1 LQVAVIV
8 NPAAGGGRMGR
19 IWPAAEAVLSR
30 RFASIAVAIT
40 QGPGD
45 GRRLA
50 AEFTRQGMELIVAA
64 GGDGTASEV
73 ADGMLTAAAGARAP
87 DLALLPVGTGS
98 DLARSLGIGRDFA
111 VLADAIAAGPTREL
125 DAAQVSY
132 RLEDGT
138 EQRRHV
144 LNIASLG
151 ISADIAR
158 AVNAS
163 PKRLLTGKGLFAW
176 HTLREL
182 ARYRGVEL
190 SVRVDG
196 AAVFSGPSALVAV
209 ANNHSFA
216 GGMMIAPD
224 ARMDDGLLDVV
235 VVRDA
240 PRLTLIRALRL
251 VYDGSHRRLDLCS
264 FHRGSTVEIAA
275 SSRKAGLEIDGETAG
290 FTPVSVRVLP
300 RALRLRG

>member
-1 LQVAVIV
+1 
-8 NPAAGGGRMGR
+8 MGR
-19 IWPAAEAVLSR
+19 LWPSAQAALAR
-30 RFASIAVAIT
+30 RLAPINVAMT

-50 AEFTRQGMELIVAA
+50 ADFARQGMELIIAA

-73 ADGMLTAAAGARAP
+73 ADGILNAAAAGAKTS

-98 DLARSLGIGRDFA
+98 DLARSLGISRDFD
-111 VLADAIAAGPTREL
+111 VLAEAIAADPPRHL
-125 DAAQVSY
+125 DAAQLSY
-132 RLEDGT
+132 RLEDGSV
-138 EQRRHV
+138 EHRHV

-182 ARYRGVEL
+182 AVYRGVEL
-190 SVRVDG
+190 SVRIDG

-251 VYDGSHRRLDLCS
+251 VYDGSHRHLDLCS

-275 SSRKAGLEIDGETAG
+275 PSGKAGLEIDGETAG

-300 RALRLRG
+300 QALRLRG

>member
-1 LQVAVIV
+1 MQVAVIV

-19 IWPAAEAVLSR
+19 VWPAAQAALSR
-30 RFASIAVAIT
+30 RLAPLHVAVT

-50 AEFTRQGMELIVAA
+50 AEFTRRGMELIVAA

-73 ADGMLTAAAGARAP
+73 ADGILNAAAAGATGP

-98 DLARSLGIGRDFA
+98 DLARSLGISRDFA
-111 VLADAIAAGPTREL
+111 VLADAIAAGRIRHV
-125 DAAQVSY
+125 DAARVSY
-132 RLEDGT
+132 RLEDGR
-138 EQRRHV
+138 EEDRHV

-163 PKRLLTGKGLFAW
+163 HKRLLTGKALFAW
-176 HTLREL
+176 HTVREL

-190 SVRVDG
+190 SVRIDG
-196 AAVFSGPSALVAV
+196 AAIFSGSSAVVAI

-216 GGMMIAPD
+216 GGMMIAPA

-235 VVRDA
+235 IVRDA

-251 VYDGSHRRLDLCS
+251 VYDGSHRSLDLCS
-264 FHRGSTVEIAA
+264 FHRGST
-275 SSRKAGLEIDGETAG
+275 
-290 FTPVSVRVLP
+290 LP
-300 RALRLRG
+300 